1 MSAVRIEQKVL
12 EPKTRAL
19 LGAVGIALLSVLV
32 FVGVLVT
39 QGLGLRGSIDATA
52 TGSISDADQ
61 R

>member
-19 LGAVGIALLSVLV
+19 LGAAGVALLSVLV
-32 FVGVLVT
+32 FVGVLVS

-52 TGSISDADQ
+52 TGSISGTDQ
-61 R
+61 P